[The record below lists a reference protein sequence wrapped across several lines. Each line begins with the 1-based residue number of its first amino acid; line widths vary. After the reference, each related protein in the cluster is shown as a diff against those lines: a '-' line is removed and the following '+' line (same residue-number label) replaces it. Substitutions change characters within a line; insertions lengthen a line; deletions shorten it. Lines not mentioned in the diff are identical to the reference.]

1 VVAPII
7 TVFGATGFLGQRI
20 VRHLHERGRAVRI
33 ASRHPA
39 RGRALFG
46 ADDPRLQP
54 IEGDLQSNQSVA
66 DAIAGAHAVVNS
78 VGLYTEYGKETFH
91 SVHVEGAQR
100 VAVEARRLGVE
111 QLVHI
116 SGIGANAQSRSPYI
130 RSRGQG
136 ELAVRTTYPGAILV
150 RPAVMFASDNTF
162 LSVILKLLQ
171 RLPAYPIFG
180 SGMTKLQPIHVDDVA
195 EAVARILQRTER
207 DPLTLECGGP
217 RVYTYKDLVRSVA
230 HEADLKPKLIP
241 VPFAVWHAMARVAEF
256 LPSPAVTR
264 NQVELMQVDTV
275 ASAELPDLRDLGIT
289 PQALEE
295 TIRQILRRS
304 TG

>member
-1 VVAPII
+1 MVVA
-7 TVFGATGFLGQRI
+7 VFGATGFLGQRI
-20 VRHLHERGRAVRI
+20 VRHLHERGCAVWI

-46 ADDPRLQP
+46 VDDPRLQP
-54 IEGDLQSNQSVA
+54 IEGDLRSSQSVA
-66 DAIAGAHAVVNS
+66 NAIAGAHAVVNS
-78 VGLYTEYGKETFH
+78 VSLYTEHGKETFH

-116 SGIGANAQSRSPYI
+116 SGIGADAQSRSPYI

-136 ELAVRTTYPGAILV
+136 ELAVRTALPGAILI
-150 RPAVMFASDNTF
+150 RPAVMFALDDAF

-180 SGMTKLQPIHVDDVA
+180 SGMTKSQPIHVDDVA

-207 DPLTLECGGP
+207 DPITLECGGP

-230 HEADLKPKLIP
+230 REAGLRLIP

-256 LPSPAVTR
+256 LPSPPVTR
-264 NQVELMQVDTV
+264 NQVELMQV
-275 ASAELPDLRDLGIT
+275 LPSRLQNCLGC
-289 PQALEE
+289 E
-295 TIRQILRRS
+295 TWELRRS
-304 TG
+304 QLRRPSG